1 MCYNYNKGIVTSV
14 ENDYIHLLPSG
25 DHPKNRRSTEM
36 SKSILITG
44 GAASGKTRY
53 AVTGFAAF
61 DYVLYMRMGKEID
74 ADILNRIEFDN
85 HKNGVEWEVISS
97 RCTTPADEVKD
108 HKFVIFD
115 SVSSYTRMIM
125 QEMFPDRQA
134 PDDAA
139 KKNIEKRIIEDIS
152 AVRDRVYKNR
162 GSLQIVTLETG
173 FSVVPVDGYLAAYRE
188 IVGRVNQR
196 IANSSDE
203 VYFSA
208 SGIQFKIK

>member
-1 MCYNYNKGIVTSV
+1 
-14 ENDYIHLLPSG
+14 
-25 DHPKNRRSTEM
+25 M

-44 GAASGKTRY
+44 GAASGKARY

-61 DYVLYMRMGKEID
+61 DYVLYMRMGEEVD
-74 ADILNRIEFDN
+74 ADIRHRIEFDN
-85 HKNGVEWEVISS
+85 KKNGVEWDVISS
-97 RCTTPADEVKD
+97 SSLSPVDEVKD

-115 SVSSYTRMIM
+115 SLSSYTRMIM
-125 QEMFPDRQA
+125 KELCPDGKA
-134 PDDAA
+134 PGDEE
-139 KKNIEKRIIEDIS
+139 KKNIEKRIIDDIS
-152 AVRDRVYKNR
+152 ALRDKVGENR
-162 GSLQIVTLETG
+162 GSVMITTLETG
-173 FSVVPVDGYLAAYRE
+173 FSVMPEDGYHAAYRE

>member
-1 MCYNYNKGIVTSV
+1 
-14 ENDYIHLLPSG
+14 
-25 DHPKNRRSTEM
+25 M

-44 GAASGKTRY
+44 GAASGKSRY

-61 DYVLYMRMGKEID
+61 DYVLYLRMGEEVD
-74 ADILNRIEFDN
+74 ADIRNRIEFDN
-85 HKNGVEWEVISS
+85 NKNGVEWDILSS
-97 RCTTPADEVKD
+97 HSLSPVDEVKD

-115 SVSSYTRMIM
+115 SVSSYVRMIM
-125 QEMFPDRQA
+125 KDTLPDRKA
-134 PDDAA
+134 PDDAE
-139 KKNIEKRIIEDIS
+139 KKAVEKRIIDDIL
-152 AVRDRVYKNR
+152 AVRGKVAENR
-162 GSLQIVTLETG
+162 GNVMIITLETG
-173 FSVVPVDGYLAAYRE
+173 FSVIPEDGYLAAYRE

>member
-1 MCYNYNKGIVTSV
+1 MCYNYIKKMVFSA

-25 DHPKNRRSTEM
+25 NCQKNRRSTEM

-61 DYVLYMRMGKEID
+61 DYVLYLRMGKEID
-74 ADILNRIEFDN
+74 ADIRQRIEFDN
-85 HKNGVEWEVISS
+85 NKNGVEWDIISS
-97 RCTTPADEVKD
+97 HCTTPADEVKD

-115 SVSSYTRMIM
+115 SVSSYARMIM

-139 KKNIEKRIIEDIS
+139 KKNVERRIIDDIS
-152 AVRDRVYKNR
+152 AVREKVCENR

-173 FSVVPVDGYLAAYRE
+173 FSVIPEDGYLAAYRE